1 MSERL
6 DAETIVDGRYRI
18 LGRLGAGRSC
28 LLYNLK
34 GDPPNAY
41 LFAASVSPEWRSR
54 GIGKAIRAHTERVAC
69 SRGMYHIYSHTAKD
83 NPRAAAWQERIGYRR
98 VSEETIHWEE
108 VDGRNVEFLCWRFER
123 TFTPPTSYRVRRW
136 IRTGVSKLRRRL
148 GVWRRRF

>member
-1 MSERL
+1 MYVAV
-6 DAETIVDGRYRI
+6 AEIE
-18 LGRLGAGRSC
+18 GAAVGRSC
-28 LLYNLK
+28 LLYNFK

-54 GIGKAIRAHTERVAC
+54 GIGSAMRAHTERVAC
-69 SRGMYHIYSHTAKD
+69 SRGMYHLYSHTAKD
-83 NPRAAAWQERIGYRR
+83 NPRAAAWQERMGYRR

-136 IRTGVSKLRRRL
+136 ARIKLSKWL
-148 GVWRRRF
+148 GGWRRGS